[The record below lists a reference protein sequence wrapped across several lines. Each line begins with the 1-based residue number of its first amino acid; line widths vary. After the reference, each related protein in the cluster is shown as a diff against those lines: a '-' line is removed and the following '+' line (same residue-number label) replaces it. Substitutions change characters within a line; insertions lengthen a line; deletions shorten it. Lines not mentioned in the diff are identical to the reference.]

1 LYQKLRPYRT
11 TGYKSHG
18 WVWFYRQLP
27 DRAVDLAREVL
38 TAKPAASTNE
48 VTLRTLASH
57 TSVAPGQE
65 FKVALNFQIADGWHI
80 YGPKKGESYLPTTI
94 EWKLPKGTV
103 TKGVQWPKPLLVSA
117 GESVQ
122 PTYEGTITVLVT
134 FISPKD
140 AKVNAPLKL
149 AAKVNWQVCRELLCK
164 RGGAK
169 IETNIAVGASAARES
184 TSAP

>member
-1 LYQKLRPYRT
+1 
-11 TGYKSHG
+11 G
-18 WVWFYRQLP
+18 WVWFYRQMPQRKVNLTK
-27 DRAVDLAREVL
+27 EVL
-38 TAKPAASTNE
+38 TAKPATRTEE

-65 FKVALNFQIADGWHI
+65 FQLALNFQIADGWHI

-94 EWKLPKGTV
+94 EWKLPKGTAL
-103 TKGVQWPKPLLVSA
+103 KAIQWPKPLLVSS

-134 FISPKD
+134 FIAPKN
-140 AKVNAPLKL
+140 AKANSQLKL

-164 RGGAK
+164 LGDAK
-169 IETNIAVGASAARES
+169 LETSIAVGAPSARKS
-184 TSAP
+184 TPASTK